1 MGSEVE
7 GPKDSWYR
15 GFEVSTVRFCCGF
28 VVPAFPSVA
37 DGSSNRATWVSALSR
52 GVCWAVFCIRHVLR
66 LWCCGSP
73 LLWCLGVTVLSHV
86 PNTATARWR
95 GARFGPCPCLIDQFL
110 CYLLTAIIF
119 LHCFLACSYP
129 FSRAFQTMHEVL
141 IVVGTAV
148 VDVVTRCA
156 GGVDA
161 SVGTAVPFSV
171 GASPVVAIL
180 I

>member
-66 LWCCGSP
+66 LWCSSSP
-73 LLWCLGVTVLSHV
+73 LLWCLVLQSSL
-86 PNTATARWR
+86 TSRT
-95 GARFGPCPCLIDQFL
+95 
-110 CYLLTAIIF
+110 LLQPGGEG
-119 LHCFLACSYP
+119 LGLD
-129 FSRAFQTMHEVL
+129 RALV
-141 IVVGTAV
+141 
-148 VDVVTRCA
+148 
-156 GGVDA
+156 
-161 SVGTAVPFSV
+161 
-171 GASPVVAIL
+171 
-180 I
+180 